1 MYDLVIIGS
10 GPAGPSAVA
19 YLKRGS
25 STGCGCF
32 RERADGWRTDDL
44 YAGS

>member
-10 GPAGPSAVA
+10 GRRSF
-19 YLKRGS
+19 GS
-25 STGCGCF
+25 CLRKACLSGCGCF

>member
-1 MYDLVIIGS
+1 MHDLVIIGS
-10 GPAGPSAVA
+10 GPAGLRKARLS
-19 YLKRGS
+19 
-25 STGCGCF
+25 GCGCF

>member
-1 MYDLVIIGS
+1 MYDLAIIERSGRSFGS
-10 GPAGPSAVA
+10 CLRKARLS
-19 YLKRGS
+19 
-25 STGCGCF
+25 GCGCF